1 MLIAL
6 QMHKILVVDDE
17 LSIRESFSLILE
29 SQYKVQTAATGEAAL
44 KAVTG
49 QKFDLAFLDVRM
61 PGVDGLETLKR
72 LKQIDSD
79 LEVIMVTAVNDMR
92 KASEAVKLGARDYI
106 IKPFDVNQILK
117 LTEKILIRKGL
128 LHESLSIQNSLHVS
142 SNDLI
147 GQSEKYSAF
156 IQAANNLKETSPLL
170 IMGENGTEKEALIEY
185 LIQKFHRSSLP
196 YKKLVLFSALSPLK
210 VKSLLFGR
218 EKGANTIELQG
229 ESGILEQAKGG
240 TVYLENID
248 TLSEEIFKAITSGQ
262 FTRLG
267 GTESTP
273 IETYVIASTF
283 PTFLQSN
290 RVAADY
296 FGQNTIT
303 IPPLR
308 ERLSDIPLLINNL
321 LEKFAAIY
329 KFERTF
335 SATAMEV
342 LTNYTW
348 PGNMA
353 ELENIVERAYFY
365 SSKPQI
371 DIERLSI
378 DLLLNSPASF
388 GRNLVANFE
397 KEYIANILKKY
408 NGDKEK
414 SASVLGVTTAFVET
428 RI

>member
-1 MLIAL
+1 
-6 QMHKILVVDDE
+6 MHKILVVDDE

-61 PGVDGLETLKR
+61 PGLDGLETLKR

-128 LHESLSIQNSLHVS
+128 LHESLSIQNSLHLS

-147 GQSEKYSAF
+147 GQSEKYTAF
-156 IQAANNLKETSPLL
+156 MQAVNNLKDTSPLL

-185 LIQKFHRSSLP
+185 LIQKSHRSSLP
-196 YKKLVLFSALSPLK
+196 YKKLVIFSALSPLK
-210 VKSLLFGR
+210 VKALLFGR

-240 TVYLENID
+240 TVYLENFD
-248 TLSEEIFKAITSGQ
+248 ALSEESFKIIASGQ

-267 GTESTP
+267 GTEPTP
-273 IETYVIASTF
+273 IESLIIASTF
-283 PTFLQSN
+283 STFLQNN
-290 RVAADY
+290 RAAADY
-296 FGQNTIT
+296 FGQNIIT

-321 LEKFAAIY
+321 IERFGAIY
-329 KFERTF
+329 KSERTF
-335 SATAMEV
+335 SPTAMEV
-342 LTNYTW
+342 LTNYNW

-353 ELENIVERAYFY
+353 ELENIIERAYLY
-365 SSKPQI
+365 SSAPQI
-371 DIERLSI
+371 DIENLSI
-378 DLLLNSPASF
+378 DLLLHSPASF
-388 GRNLVANFE
+388 GSNLVANFE
-397 KEYIANILKKY
+397 KEYISNIFKKY
-408 NGDKEK
+408 NGDKDK
-414 SASVLGVTTAFVET
+414 SAAILGVTTAFLEA